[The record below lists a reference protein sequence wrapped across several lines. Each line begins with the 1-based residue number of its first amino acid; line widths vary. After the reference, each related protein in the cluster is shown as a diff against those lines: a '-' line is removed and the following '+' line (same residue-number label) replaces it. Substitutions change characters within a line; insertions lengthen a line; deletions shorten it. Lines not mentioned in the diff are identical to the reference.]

1 MAGAAGHAKPM
12 PRVVPVMDWFAP
24 YVGLPFG
31 DGPGQLTCWGLVRRV
46 YADRAGVDLPAY
58 GEISAKDLIR
68 VARAMAAAKDDGWL
82 AVSVPQALDVA
93 LMRSGRGGA
102 AVVHVGVMVD
112 NARVLHVEAAS
123 AAVVVPI
130 RHHSIAG
137 RIVGYR
143 RLA

>member
-1 MAGAAGHAKPM
+1 
-12 PRVVPVMDWFAP
+12 MDWFAP